1 MDQDQDILILWG
13 ICVLRVTCIDSLKT
27 SNTTF
32 CLNIE
37 SLAGVSM
44 VLQGCICSSD
54 FIFWEL
60 LDTSKEWDIWLKQR
74 IFKL

>member
-1 MDQDQDILILWG
+1 MAQDQDQDILILWG

-37 SLAGVSM
+37 SLAGVSIHGLTGM
-44 VLQGCICSSD
+44 YL
-54 FIFWEL
+54 
-60 LDTSKEWDIWLKQR
+60 
-74 IFKL
+74 

>member
-37 SLAGVSM
+37 SLAGVSIHGLTGM
-44 VLQGCICSSD
+44 YL
-54 FIFWEL
+54 
-60 LDTSKEWDIWLKQR
+60 
-74 IFKL
+74 